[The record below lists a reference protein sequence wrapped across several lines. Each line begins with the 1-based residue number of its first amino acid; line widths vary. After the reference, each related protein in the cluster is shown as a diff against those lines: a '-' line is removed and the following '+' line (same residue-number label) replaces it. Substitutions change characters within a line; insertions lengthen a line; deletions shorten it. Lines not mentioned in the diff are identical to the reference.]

1 MWWRKNGKVKKFF
14 YNSCGT
20 LICVRIIPVKVD
32 RSLIGIIRTYII
44 IYILYCSTK
53 PLVFFQSRLNGK
65 VQVYFSPQFYV
76 HIKAKLFMQAFMHLC
91 LVRLGLSC
99 REEKRLSQKVFNN
112 SLIWVGIIAVK
123 VDRSLI
129 LIIRTYITVYIL
141 YCSTK
146 TFCFFSISFERRSV
160 GKFFASILR

>member
-1 MWWRKNGKVKKFF
+1 
-14 YNSCGT
+14 
-20 LICVRIIPVKVD
+20 
-32 RSLIGIIRTYII
+32 
-44 IYILYCSTK
+44 
-53 PLVFFQSRLNGK
+53 
-65 VQVYFSPQFYV
+65 
-76 HIKAKLFMQAFMHLC
+76 MHLC

-112 SLIWVGIIAVK
+112 SCGTLIWVGIIAVK

-146 TFCFFSISFERRSV
+146 TFCSFSISFERKSAGV
-160 GKFFASILR
+160 LFTSILRSHKGEIIHAGFHAFMLSSTRAFMS

>member
-53 PLVFFQSRLNGK
+53 PLVFF
-65 VQVYFSPQFYV
+65 
-76 HIKAKLFMQAFMHLC
+76 
-91 LVRLGLSC
+91 
-99 REEKRLSQKVFNN
+99 
-112 SLIWVGIIAVK
+112 
-123 VDRSLI
+123 
-129 LIIRTYITVYIL
+129 
-141 YCSTK
+141 
-146 TFCFFSISFERRSV
+146 SISFERKSAGV
-160 GKFFASILR
+160 LFTSILRSHKGEIIHAGFHAFMLSSTRAFMS

>member
-1 MWWRKNGKVKKFF
+1 MGENYTSQSRSVFDWYIPHLYNYLHPLLFYKTFGFFSISFERKSAGVFFTSILRSHKCEIIYTSFHAFMLSSTKSLMWWRKNGKAKKFF

-20 LICVRIIPVKVD
+20 
-32 RSLIGIIRTYII
+32 
-44 IYILYCSTK
+44 
-53 PLVFFQSRLNGK
+53 
-65 VQVYFSPQFYV
+65 
-76 HIKAKLFMQAFMHLC
+76 
-91 LVRLGLSC
+91 
-99 REEKRLSQKVFNN
+99 
-112 SLIWVGIIAVK
+112 LIWVGIIAVK